1 MQYSL
6 EKGEPDSKHTNWAI
20 FSKER
25 EVLTLL

>member
-1 MQYSL
+1 MQYGL
-6 EKGEPDSKHTNWAI
+6 EKGEPDSKYINWVI